1 MKGGGRMNL
10 RKSGIRICREKQH
23 NSGNNGWSAVFLCAV
38 CVSMLSLAWW
48 NAFLSVFLP
57 GVDASWLYR
66 SLIVLAVILT
76 MFDRRLGGWALL
88 PEILCAGGFLWFNRE
103 LLREL
108 ISYGN
113 VTDLR
118 LTGMLTAAAMVPL
131 MALWVIVFRS
141 GKGRFAAGLLM
152 TAPYIAAACL
162 GYFQD
167 MVPGWLL
174 FLSGVLYFACSS
186 AGEFRAQIPA
196 ILVLFAAVTVI
207 SVYGGRTL
215 DAGRETEGG
224 FYQTARNT
232 IETELIGKVEQLI
245 YGERRDESE
254 RFPQL
259 PEEAAGPEDA
269 EQAEEQESAS
279 ADGNALAQ
287 GENFSP
293 QEESGMDDLKS
304 IGAFV
309 PAEGVLGTVVVQT
322 RPGQTYYEAR
332 RIGIEYTGGGWEQ
345 GNLSYLGRQQDLS
358 GEELEQYLICPDGLD
373 RLESLCADWDT
384 GSREA
389 VSEQIDEALARAVY
403 DTAPGP
409 APQDQDFAEYFL
421 FENQRGFC
429 VHFATTAAVIYRM
442 CGYPSRYAEGYA
454 IPPSAFVERE
464 DGRYEA
470 RIDGTMGH
478 AWCQVYD
485 EAAGMWVD
493 MEHTPAASG
502 VVPDRENTAG
512 TDTADGAADESLDET
527 VEGQNADAEQGRL
540 GKITSRFLHAM
551 LPFAAAAGSV
561 VLILLIIRLQARIR
575 RKRFARRAGYRK
587 GGTGA
592 LILYDAIFRTADL
605 MSKTTEHSE
614 RKQRGER
621 KGRRT
626 ESITDTRAGRITG
639 HRRRDLFAEQNI
651 ERLKTLCPEIPEE
664 TWDRVYY
671 AVMETMFGQPGE
683 ADAERE
689 NWQAVYS
696 VYLDFARIARR
707 SMGTWQKIRYRYIF
721 CLEPL

>member
-1 MKGGGRMNL
+1 MNL

-23 NSGNNGWSAVFLCAV
+23 NSGNSVWSAVFLCAV

-358 GEELEQYLICPDGLD
+358 GEELEQYLTCPDGLD
-373 RLESLCADWDT
+373 RMESLCADWDT

-389 VSEQIDEALARAVY
+389 VSEQIDEALLRIRILRNIFCLKTRGDSVCIL
-403 DTAPGP
+403 
-409 APQDQDFAEYFL
+409 PQL
-421 FENQRGFC
+421 QRLSTGC
-429 VHFATTAAVIYRM
+429 AVIRPDM
-442 CGYPSRYAEGYA
+442 QRDMPSRR
-454 IPPSAFVERE
+454 P
-464 DGRYEA
+464 
-470 RIDGTMGH
+470 
-478 AWCQVYD
+478 
-485 EAAGMWVD
+485 
-493 MEHTPAASG
+493 
-502 VVPDRENTAG
+502 
-512 TDTADGAADESLDET
+512 
-527 VEGQNADAEQGRL
+527 RL
-540 GKITSRFLHAM
+540 S
-551 LPFAAAAGSV
+551 SV
-561 VLILLIIRLQARIR
+561 
-575 RKRFARRAGYRK
+575 
-587 GGTGA
+587 
-592 LILYDAIFRTADL
+592 RTAD
-605 MSKTTEHSE
+605 M
-614 RKQRGER
+614 RRGLTGQWDMHGVRCTMKPQECGWTWNTHR
-621 KGRRT
+621 LLPVLFRT
-626 ESITDTRAGRITG
+626 GRIPPG
-639 HRRRDLFAEQNI
+639 QIRQMERRMNRWMKQWKD
-651 ERLKTLCPEIPEE
+651 RMR
-664 TWDRVYY
+664 TWSR
-671 AVMETMFGQPGE
+671 GG
-683 ADAERE
+683 
-689 NWQAVYS
+689 
-696 VYLDFARIARR
+696 
-707 SMGTWQKIRYRYIF
+707 
-721 CLEPL
+721 